1 MDELSFFKRQA
12 LFLGEIRLSIRCPR
26 IALVGCFP
34 GTVSQPPPFA
44 INLYA
49 ILIRCASTFHETL
62 SQPLRA

>member
-1 MDELSFFKRQA
+1 MNF
-12 LFLGEIRLSIRCPR
+12 LFLKGRPSFLEKSGYPFDAP
-26 IALVGCFP
+26 ALRWWG
-34 GTVSQPPPFA
+34 VSRGPFLNPPPFA